1 MDPESS
7 PSSRRRT
14 ASMRAPQPPPS
25 DQAPMPAPQSPP
37 SNKASP
43 PTPLAS
49 QEESSPYYPSRSA
62 PAPHPYPYRHP
73 HQSPPPVSHEAV
85 LALTFVLQRQHPT
98 ILNCTVVGADGC
110 TPYFHIMTTAAA
122 ADASPERT
130 VFRANSGRT
139 LATVDWGT
147 GTSGRAGAAPPQVE
161 VHKVL
166 RRQPLA
172 AWLGVSYDA
181 SYRIMHAPGHRYVWV
196 PQKHSICMYDW
207 NGAAGPQM
215 YAWNDTAHQPVPRLL
230 ARIEQVDEK
239 TTLEIAVDAI
249 HPGLLEMVVVATT
262 VFQSGCSID

>member
-1 MDPESS
+1 
-7 PSSRRRT
+7 
-14 ASMRAPQPPPS
+14 
-25 DQAPMPAPQSPP
+25 
-37 SNKASP
+37 
-43 PTPLAS
+43 
-49 QEESSPYYPSRSA
+49 
-62 PAPHPYPYRHP
+62 
-73 HQSPPPVSHEAV
+73 
-85 LALTFVLQRQHPT
+85 LTFVLQRQHPT

-161 VHKVL
+161 VHKWP
-166 RRQPLA
+166 R
-172 AWLGVSYDA
+172 

-196 PQKHSICMYDW
+196 PQKHSIC
-207 NGAAGPQM
+207 M